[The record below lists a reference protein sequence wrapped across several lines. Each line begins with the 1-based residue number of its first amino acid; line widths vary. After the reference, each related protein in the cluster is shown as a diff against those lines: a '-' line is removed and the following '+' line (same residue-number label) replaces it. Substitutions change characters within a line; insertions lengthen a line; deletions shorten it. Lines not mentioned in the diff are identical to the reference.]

1 MIDSYRLSLGDFEI
15 AGSFVENTDYI
26 LIFWCIF
33 FIATLISLLIILN
46 MVIAVMGGT
55 FGRVEA
61 SMQSEICRAKLQI
74 IIQYHARLS
83 TRMKNELISHK
94 YLLSVDVDPEADP
107 IEKDSEEKRLK
118 DSIKEL
124 RNDMHTQVEGIN
136 RNIDALYDRLARQQE
151 RDMQRSIEITKQ
163 ELENQE

>member
-1 MIDSYRLSLGDFEI
+1 MD
-15 AGSFVENTDYI
+15 
-26 LIFWCIF
+26 
-33 FIATLISLLIILN
+33 
-46 MVIAVMGGT
+46 
-55 FGRVEA
+55 
-61 SMQSEICRAKLQI
+61 SEICRAKLQI
-74 IIQYHARLS
+74 IIEFHARL
-83 TRMKNELISHK
+83 TTKMQYELISHK

-124 RNDMHTQVEGIN
+124 RNDMHTQVEGIKTATKI
-136 RNIDALYDRLARQQE
+136 NIDALYDRLARQQE